1 MARYDLMHWSQRVRD
16 EQAAQRQAAPP
27 PLSAPSEPSSTP
39 RKPRRQRPK
48 PTPNPDADHVLQLCR
63 EGRLF
68 ELQQWIAAGRSI
80 IMPSDYRKSPLGIAL
95 QTGFHSLI
103 ELLLQH
109 ESDQAAKNAVL
120 IEACQERQV
129 GLVELA
135 LQYGADPRAVSFL
148 DALLAWDRR
157 VVSVLLERG
166 ADLVTDYPFA
176 RAFQMRIR
184 TALGCY
190 LDCRRH
196 RPDLADALQQ
206 QADMALRQA
215 CSDENLKWVSL
226 LLWVG
231 ADPRT
236 KGLAVDDV
244 NDPDIANDP
253 EAQRSAL
260 QEACICGHLEI
271 VKRLKPDPARDDLS
285 ELLREASTFA
295 KRDVIAYLLSLG
307 ANPNDK
313 PNGGSSALDGCLRS
327 LQWEDSYHFH
337 SDKVI
342 PASNLTKSRAVIG
355 LLLERGALWRPDART
370 IADVRKALY
379 HIDPQVITEITD
391 GLRDHHAC
399 DDGVL
404 HELLRTPKMQEL
416 LRASR
421 RSKVEGEGATGSM
434 RNRTGSAVASFPGT
448 QRLPAAVARYL
459 SQYDR
464 EHLYKQVWSAP
475 IPKIAKHYGVTE
487 LEIAK
492 ACRHLHIP
500 TPPQRHWAKK
510 DASLKASTPPVL
522 PPLPTAKQEHRTDSQ
537 S

>member
-16 EQAAQRQAAPP
+16 EEAAQRQAASQ
-27 PLSAPSEPSSTP
+27 PLSPEVSLSAP

-48 PTPNPDADHVLQLCR
+48 PTPNPDADHVLRLCR

-68 ELQQWIAAGRSI
+68 ELQQWIAAGHSI
-80 IMPSDYRKSPLGIAL
+80 GMPSDYKKSPLGIAV

-120 IEACQERQV
+120 IEACRERQV
-129 GLVELA
+129 NVVELA
-135 LQYGADPRAVSFL
+135 LQHGADPRAVSFL

-166 ADLVTDYPFA
+166 ADVVTEFPFA

-184 TALGCY
+184 TALGCF
-190 LDCRRH
+190 LDCKRH
-196 RPDLADALQQ
+196 RPDLAIPLQQ

-215 CSDENLKWVSL
+215 CSDKNLKWVSL

-231 ADPRT
+231 ADPRA

-244 NDPDIANDP
+244 NDPDIVNDP
-253 EAQRSAL
+253 EAARTAL
-260 QEACICGHLEI
+260 QEACMCGHLDI

-307 ANPNDK
+307 ASPNDK
-313 PNGGSSALDGCLRS
+313 PNGGSSALDACLRS
-327 LQWEDSYHFH
+327 LQWEESYHFH
-337 SDKVI
+337 SNKVI
-342 PASNLTKSRAVIG
+342 PASSLTKSRAVIG
-355 LLLERGALWRPDART
+355 LLLERGALWQPDPRT
-370 IADVRKALY
+370 ITEIRRALY
-379 HIDPQVITEITD
+379 HIDPEVTTEITD
-391 GLRDHHAC
+391 LLRDHHAC

-416 LRASR
+416 LRAYR
-421 RSKVEGEGATGSM
+421 RSKLEAERANGSR
-434 RNRTGSAVASFPGT
+434 RNRNDRAVALVAEPP
-448 QRLPAAVARYL
+448 RLPATIARFL

-464 EHLYKQVWSAP
+464 AHLYKQVWSASM
-475 IPKIAKHYGVTE
+475 PKIAKHYGVTE
-487 LEIAK
+487 VEIAK
-492 ACRHLHIP
+492 ACCHLHIP
-500 TPPQRHWAKK
+500 TPPQGYWAKK
-510 DASLKASTPPVL
+510 DAGLHVSVPTPL
-522 PPLPTAKQEHRTDSQ
+522 PPLPTSTPDHRTDSP